1 MRHTADIKQTGEGRQ
16 QESDMGQ
23 WTGRTIFMTG
33 GSRGI
38 GRAIALRMA
47 AEGANIVI
55 AAKTETPHPRLPG
68 TIHSVAEE
76 IRAAGG
82 QCLPMVTDAREESQL
97 LAAVDAAVSAFG
109 GIDVLINNAGYL
121 GITPVTATSTKAYDL
136 MQGLNTRAPFIL
148 MRACHPHLVARRGM
162 VINLCPPINLD
173 PGWLGAFAPYTVSKY
188 GMTLLSLG
196 FAEEVRAQDVT
207 VFTLWPRT
215 LVATDAVG
223 AKMGEAGLS
232 LARKPAV
239 MADAAAALLLQR
251 ERYAHQV
258 SWLDEDILRQA
269 GVVDFTAYAHDPAQ
283 ADRIQRDFYIG
294 RYQDQ

>member
-1 MRHTADIKQTGEGRQ
+1 
-16 QESDMGQ
+16 MGQ
-23 WTGRTIFMTG
+23 WTGKTILMTG

-76 IRAAGG
+76 VRAAGG
-82 QCLPMVTDAREESQL
+82 QCLPVVTDARDEGQL
-97 LAAVDAAVSAFG
+97 QAAVAAAVSTFG

-121 GITPVTATSTKAYDL
+121 GITPVTATTTKAFDL
-136 MQGLNTRAPFIL
+136 MQGLNTRAPFLL
-148 MRACHPHLVARRGM
+148 MRECHAQLVARQGA

-196 FAEEVRAQDVT
+196 FAEEVRAHGVD

-223 AKMGEAGLS
+223 AKMGEAGLA

-251 ERYAHQV
+251 SRFAPQV
-258 SWLDEDILRQA
+258 CWLDEEVLRLT
-269 GVVDFTAYAHDPAQ
+269 GISDFTDYAHDPGQ

-294 RYQDQ
+294 RYQDA